1 MMFSINLNLVIFEK
15 TNIVVGI
22 LSLDRTIFFNF
33 SQKQIIFLGYF
44 LETKL
49 AKMKIES
56 KSKI

>member
-1 MMFSINLNLVIFEK
+1 MMLSINLNLVIFEK

-22 LSLDRTIFFNF
+22 LSLDRTIF
-33 SQKQIIFLGYF
+33 SQKQIIFWGYF